1 MVLCMCLC
9 VFYLTTLSVVKLIY
23 QGCPQRGSRVDPR
36 RDACIQVVCMHKR
49 LAMKGL
55 YSKQRRLIKQLKPNV
70 LVG

>member
-1 MVLCMCLC
+1 MCLC

-55 YSKQRRLIKQLKPNV
+55 YS
-70 LVG
+70 